1 MLQPGETALPHG
13 WLRVPKTAEVV
24 ADVLRRQ
31 IVRGQLAEGDLLPAE
46 PALMRRFGVSR
57 PSLREA
63 LRILESEELVA
74 VRRGARGGVRVCRP
88 SLAVAAT
95 HLGLLMQVEGVTLAD
110 VFGARLAIEPVAAR
124 VLAGSPDR
132 AGAVAELRRLL
143 AAEGDVVDDPVAY
156 AEATTLTHRRLVE
169 GSGNRTL
176 ALLWGALHQVLAGEM
191 RDLTD
196 PSLVAPKR
204 AGRVRVV
211 GRLLDLVEAGDADAA
226 GEFWREQLLRVSR
239 GVLRRHGATTVVDV
253 LGGER

>member
-1 MLQPGETALPHG
+1 MVRPVDSTPLEG
-13 WLRVPKTAEVV
+13 WVRVPKTAEVV

-31 IVRGQLAEGDLLPAE
+31 IVRGELAEGDLLPAE

-63 LRILESEELVA
+63 LRVLESEGLVA

-110 VFGARLAIEPVAAR
+110 VFGARVAIEPVAAR
-124 VLAGSPDR
+124 LLAGSPDR
-132 AGAVAELRRLL
+132 QRAVAELRELL
-143 AAEGDVVDDPVAY
+143 AREGDVVDDPAAY
-156 AEATTLTHRRLVE
+156 AEATTTFHRRLVE
-169 GSGNRTL
+169 ASGNKTL
-176 ALLWGALHQVLAGEM
+176 ALLWGALHEVLAEEM

-211 GRLLDLVEAGDADAA
+211 GRLLELVEAGDEDGA
-226 GEFWREQLLRVSR
+226 GDFWREQLLRVSR
-239 GVLRRHGATTVVDV
+239 GVLRRHGGKTVVDV
-253 LGGER
+253 LG